1 MFMITY
7 NCRGFNST
15 KASYIKQLLS
25 PCDVLYIQKHW
36 LLKDNSELRT
46 QKLYLDI

>member
-25 PCDVLYIQKHW
+25 QCDVYSGALTAERLIAFIA
-36 LLKDNSELRT
+36 EL
-46 QKLYLDI
+46 I